1 MLRIVVGN
9 LANSAFTDQEAIFE
23 KTSAL
28 LASYDYKWGISLVHR
43 HCRLADGEIMLTNG
57 NITEPVYCSQTGL
70 MYPERWLSTG
80 QSYEFTTRKT
90 EKPPAALI
98 DEFRAICWISALLRA
113 Y

>member
-9 LANSAFTDQEAIFE
+9 LANSACTDHEAIFE

-43 HCRLADGEIMLTNG
+43 HCRLADGEIMPTND
-57 NITEPVYCSQTGL
+57 NITEPVYCSQTSL

-80 QSYEFTTRKT
+80 QSYELTN
-90 EKPPAALI
+90 
-98 DEFRAICWISALLRA
+98 S
-113 Y
+113 